1 MLWLI
6 WIALMLLTPVVAGI
20 RVWQQTH
27 SQTSDAPMLEPQR
40 DVLRVA
46 ETSDGPHFA

>member
-6 WIALMLLTPVVAGI
+6 WIGLMLLTPVVAGI

-27 SQTSDAPMLEPQR
+27 SGTPDT
-40 DVLRVA
+40 VA
-46 ETSDGPHFA
+46 IETDSELP